1 MKRRLLVFLALV
13 PLILLGFGM
22 LAKGWLM
29 NSDAGS
35 RWLMNR
41 VSNSL
46 SGKLSVSAMTGNL
59 DDGLTLSGIRFEQH
73 GMVIAIQQ
81 LKTRAEL
88 SLLPTQ
94 ISVTHLNVRDL
105 KISQADIET
114 PQQKPPLLAEDIL
127 TGLSLPIAINMED
140 VLISSVDIP
149 AEDENASLHLDSVA
163 LYGRWE
169 ENIELHQLEIKAP
182 IFGVILQGQVALKP
196 PFEHR
201 LKGGLKLPGTVLSP
215 VPGESVDLKL
225 ALEGDENTT
234 RLNVAGNPADIDI
247 TGFITNPFTEVLLN
261 LDFSAGGVV
270 WATGEHPEALRIN
283 GLSGALKGPADDYH
297 LSLQT
302 KLESEG
308 LPEIHISLAGQGD
321 LEKLNISSI
330 VAEAD
335 FLDADGTGVVQ
346 WADAS
351 LLDLSLNVQ
360 RFEPSLWAS
369 DWPRENFLHGKLS
382 LHTEDAG
389 FRVHDLNVKINGSDV
404 DINGQGVFD
413 PAAGT
418 LNANLSWQRIGWPM
432 GLEAHEFSSD
442 SGRLNISG
450 SPADWLFEGSLAFDT
465 RDYPGGSFELTGRGG
480 IDSATISIGKGEALG
495 GTLTGKAKLDWREAF
510 RWNADLDVKQL
521 DTGVLLPEWPVR
533 LDTQL
538 SLFQDMGRD
547 LFELEFDDLD
557 GEFKGQGVN
566 GNGAIV
572 IEGSTIRF
580 REVHLR
586 SGTSSVSLEGQFA
599 DSTDLKFAVEVHQPG
614 WMSDLIGGEVSGRG
628 RLALGVPKPVIDVN
642 LKAQNLEWGDARV
655 ENILLKRGPETGA
668 DGLSL
673 VIEAEELEFGTYAIQ
688 TLEAVLAGDTR
699 EQTLAVNAKS
709 SDISLNA
716 ILVGAISNWKS
727 LADSDWRGQLTDLSL
742 AAGTES
748 LVILQE
754 SAPLAISA
762 RELSLGQAC
771 LMVMDSGDVCV
782 KTNWTS
788 DGRIDLVASLSDLSL
803 GVSQLLLGHEIEFTQ
818 SLDGD
823 IRWEKIPGQLPSG
836 HVAIKIA
843 AGQFGEEQVGEEWAE
858 IDQVTTAEGFFGFEL
873 DNGNLT
879 AGQFDIPFP
888 GIGQIDLDYAI
899 SGLALDGTGKVDGKI
914 VIDLNDVSVLE
925 QLLPGLGNT
934 SGKLSTDLRVT
945 GVTGDLDMNGNIA
958 LRDAAADIS
967 YLGTQLRRVNLDG
980 VVTAKDSATLQ
991 GKFAAG
997 EGDGEID
1004 MKVEFADW
1012 LAPAMDMTFSG
1023 SSLRML
1029 DTPELSM
1036 IADADFH
1043 LAWEQGEWQ
1052 IDGGVVVQQARI
1064 APVSYV
1070 VGKVTESEDI
1080 QLVAGSVPFAGQQQA
1095 AKPFTLTGE
1104 LEVSLGDQVKIDTDL
1119 AKAELSGGI
1128 MLTWEKESIP
1138 TADGSIHANGTLA
1151 VFGPVLH
1158 VKDGRVRFPGVPV
1171 NNPMLNLRAERDI
1184 FGNTQIR
1191 QAGVSITG
1199 SAKRPVIEAY
1209 TNPYTT
1215 SDRAW
1220 AVLITGSDVE
1230 YGQGVGA
1237 FEVGTYIAPRLYLSY
1252 GISLF
1257 DDDNVVSARYDLKKG
1272 FGVKASSG
1280 QRESGVDMSYTID
1293 R

>member
-1 MKRRLLVFLALV
+1 MKRRLLIFLALV
-13 PLILLGFGM
+13 PLILLGFGVF
-22 LAKGWLM
+22 AKGWLM

-35 RWLMNR
+35 RWIMNR

-46 SGKLSVSAMTGNL
+46 SGKLSVSAMKGNL
-59 DDGLTLSGIRFEQH
+59 DDGLTLSGIRFEQD

-81 LKTRAEL
+81 LQTRAEV
-88 SLLPTQ
+88 SLLPPQ
-94 ISVTHLNVRDL
+94 ISVIHLHVQDL
-105 KISQADIET
+105 EISQANSET
-114 PQQKPPLLAEDIL
+114 PSQIPPMLVDDIL
-127 TGLSLPIAINMED
+127 ASLSLPIAVSMED
-140 VLISSVDIP
+140 VLISGVVIP
-149 AEDENASLHLDSVA
+149 AEDEMAALHLDSVS
-163 LYGRWE
+163 LSGRWE
-169 ENIELHQLEIKAP
+169 DNIELNQLEIRAP
-182 IFGVILQGQVALKP
+182 IFDAVLQGHVVLQP
-196 PFEHR
+196 PFEHQ
-201 LKGGLKLPGTVLSP
+201 LKGKLKLPDTVLSQ
-215 VPGESVDLKL
+215 VPGESFDLEL
-225 ALEGDENTT
+225 TLEGDENATQ
-234 RLNVAGNPADIDI
+234 LNVSGNPAEIKI
-247 TGFITNPFTEVLLN
+247 AGFITKPFQEALLN
-261 LDFSAGGVV
+261 LDFSAAV
-270 WATGEHPEALRIN
+270 WATDETADAVRIS
-283 GLSGALKGPADDYH
+283 GLSGVLKGPVDNYY

-302 KLESEG
+302 TLESEG
-308 LPEIHISLAGQGD
+308 LPVIHVSAAGQGD
-321 LEKLNISSI
+321 LERLNISS
-330 VAEAD
+330 VLAEAD
-335 FLDADGTGVVQ
+335 FLDVGGKGVVQ
-346 WADAS
+346 WSGAGW
-351 LLDLSLNVQ
+351 LDLNLDVR

-369 DWPRENFLHGKLS
+369 DWPREHFLYGKLS
-382 LHTEDAG
+382 LLTEDSG
-389 FRVHDLNVKINGSDV
+389 FRLRDLSVKINGSDV
-404 DINGQGVFD
+404 DISGQGVFD
-413 PAAGT
+413 PGSGT
-418 LNANLSWQRIGWPM
+418 LNASLSWQRLGWPM
-432 GLEAHEFSSD
+432 GLEAYEFSSD

-450 SPADWLFEGSLAFDT
+450 SPTDWLFEGSLAFDT
-465 RDYPGGSFELTGRGG
+465 REYPGGSFELTGSGG

-495 GTLTGKAKLDWREAF
+495 GTLTGKAILDWSEAF

-521 DTGVLLPEWPVR
+521 DTGVLLPDWPAR
-533 LDTQL
+533 LDAKL
-538 SLFQDMGRD
+538 SLFQDLGGD
-547 LFELEFDDLD
+547 LLELKFDGLD
-557 GEFKGQGVN
+557 GRLKDQGVH

-572 IEGSTIRF
+572 FEKSTIRF
-580 REVHLR
+580 REVHLQ
-586 SGTSSVSLEGQFA
+586 SGASTISLDGHFA
-599 DSTDLKFAVEVHQPG
+599 DSTELEFAVEVHEPG
-614 WMSDLIGGEVSGRG
+614 WMSDFIGGEVSGRG
-628 RLALGVPKPVIDVN
+628 HVAIGVPEPVINVN
-642 LKAQNLEWGDARV
+642 LKAQNLEWGDTRV

-673 VIEAEELEFGTYAIQ
+673 VIEAEDLKFGNLAIQ
-688 TLEAVLAGDTR
+688 TLQAVLAGDTG
-699 EQTLAVNAKS
+699 EQTLAVNAEI
-709 SDISLNA
+709 SDIRLNA
-716 ILVGAISNWKS
+716 ILVGAISNWTS

-742 AAGTES
+742 AAGAES

-754 SAPLAISA
+754 SAPLFISA
-762 RELSLGQAC
+762 SQLSLGEAC
-771 LMVMDSGDVCV
+771 LMVMDSGGVCV
-782 KTNWTS
+782 RTNWMS
-788 DGRIDLVASLSDLSL
+788 DGRIDLVASLSELSL

-836 HVAIKIA
+836 HVAINISE
-843 AGQFGEEQVGEEWAE
+843 GQFGEEQVGEEWAE
-858 IDQVTTAEGFFGFEL
+858 IDYVTTAEGFFGFEL

-888 GIGQIDLDYAI
+888 GIGQIDLDYTI

-914 VIDLNDVSVLE
+914 VIDLNDISVLE

-980 VVTAKDSATLQ
+980 VVTTKDSATLQ

-1004 MKVEFADW
+1004 IKVEFADW
-1012 LAPAMDMTFSG
+1012 LAPAMNMTFSG
-1023 SSLRML
+1023 TSLRML
-1029 DTPELSM
+1029 DTPELRM
-1036 IADADFH
+1036 IADADLH
-1043 LAWEQGEWQ
+1043 LTWEQGGWL

-1080 QLVAGSVPFAGQQQA
+1080 QLVAGSVPFVGQQQA
-1095 AKPFTLTGE
+1095 AKPFLLTGE

-1138 TADGSIHANGTLA
+1138 TANGSIHANGTLA

-1171 NNPMLNLRAERDI
+1171 NNPMLDLRAERDI

-1215 SDRAW
+1215 IDRAW